1 LSFSLGRPA
10 TLRVRVEQALPFS
23 RRGRTRDKAAYRR
36 ILVPVIDREISEQ
49 AMAIACRLAAE
60 RKTSVTAL
68 GVIEVPVELPLNAH
82 MFDQEEELKPV
93 LAEASA
99 IAELYG
105 VGVEAKTLRGRR
117 AGETIVEEAKRARSE
132 IIVLSAP
139 RKLRASRQA
148 PVFGSTVDY
157 VLKHAPCR
165 VMVAAAPAAA

>member
-1 LSFSLGRPA
+1 
-10 TLRVRVEQALPFS
+10 LRGRVEQALPFS
-23 RRGRTRDKAAYRR
+23 RRGRTPKTVAYRR

-60 RKTSVTAL
+60 RKTSVTAVS
-68 GVIEVPVELPLNAH
+68 VIEVPPELPLNAH
-82 MFDQEEELKPV
+82 MFDEEEELKPI

-105 VGVEAKTLRGRR
+105 VSVEVRILRRRR
-117 AGETIVEEAKRARSE
+117 AGEAIVEEAKRLKSE

-139 RKLRASRQA
+139 RKLRASRRA
-148 PVFGSTVDY
+148 PVLGRTVDY

-165 VMVAAAPAAA
+165 VMVAAAPVVG

>member
-1 LSFSLGRPA
+1 
-10 TLRVRVEQALPFS
+10 
-23 RRGRTRDKAAYRR
+23 
-36 ILVPVIDREISEQ
+36 
-49 AMAIACRLAAE
+49 MAIACRLAAE
-60 RKTSVTAL
+60 RKTSVTAV

-82 MFDQEEELKPV
+82 MLDQEEGLKPV

-105 VGVEAKTLRGRR
+105 VGVEVRTLRSRR
-117 AGETIVEEAKRARSE
+117 AGEAIVEEAKRLKSE

-139 RKLRASRQA
+139 RKLRASRRA

-165 VMVAAAPAAA
+165 VMVAAAPALG